1 MAKKFHGFP
10 GGGGAGGMGNM
21 LKQAQKMQ
29 AEMERVQTEME
40 EEIVESSAGGGMVTV
55 KVTGKKQLTEIN
67 IKPEAVDPE
76 DVEMLQDL
84 IMVAVNEAI
93 KKADEM
99 MQEKMGKITGGINLP
114 GLF

>member
-10 GGGGAGGMGNM
+10 SGGGGGMNNM
-21 LKQAQKMQ
+21 LRQAQKMQ
-29 AEMERVQTEME
+29 MEMEKAQTEME
-40 EEIVESSAGGGMVTV
+40 EQIVEASAGGGMVTV
-55 KVTGKKQLTEIN
+55 KITGKKQLTEVN
-67 IKPEAVDPE
+67 IKPEAVDPD

-84 IMVAVNEAI
+84 IMVAVNDAI

-99 MQEKMGKITGGINLP
+99 MQEKMGKITGGINIP